1 MYITLYGRLYYGNN
15 IKSPYVRTVILTLYK
30 FDDVMVD

>member
-1 MYITLYGRLYYGNN
+1 MYITLYGRLYYGN
-15 IKSPYVRTVILTLYK
+15 KSPCVRTVTLYK